1 MDGPETALAA
11 VLGTWL
17 LVAAV
22 AQLSVVFPWLKKLYQ
37 ITPSGLVPRYHF
49 FAPTPGTTDYHMLVR
64 VRNPAGQFSAW
75 RDATPSQRRWWN
87 FLWNPDRRTRKA
99 LHDLV
104 TRLLDESK
112 TSSARATQVSVPYLA
127 LLNRAMAAAGSS
139 EEPGEG
145 SHVQFL
151 IAISKGTLSNEPAGP
166 AFVSSLHP
174 VHDGG
179 SARLAPSSAPIPPVA

>member
-1 MDGPETALAA
+1 VDGSETALAA

-17 LVAAV
+17 LVSAA
-22 AQLSVVFPWLKKLYQ
+22 AQLTVVVPWLERLHRLD
-37 ITPSGLVPRYHF
+37 PFGLIPRYNF
-49 FAPTPGTTDYHMLVR
+49 FAPTPGTTDYHLLVR
-64 VRNPAGQFSAW
+64 VRGPAGQLGAW
-75 RDATPSQRRWWN
+75 RDAIPSQRRWWS

-112 TSSARATQVSVPYLA
+112 TCSARATQVSVPYLA

-151 IAISKGTLSNEPAGP
+151 IAISKGTLSSEPAAP
-166 AFVSSLHP
+166 VFVSSLHP
-174 VHDGG
+174 V
-179 SARLAPSSAPIPPVA
+179 A